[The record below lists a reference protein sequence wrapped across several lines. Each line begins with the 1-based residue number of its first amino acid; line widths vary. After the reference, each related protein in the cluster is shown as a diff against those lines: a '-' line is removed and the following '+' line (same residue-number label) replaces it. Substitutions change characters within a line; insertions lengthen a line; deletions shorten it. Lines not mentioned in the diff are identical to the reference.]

1 MKSFLLS
8 AFFGF
13 CALAVL
19 NLLGPYTGV
28 TLPVSRLT
36 LCVSGGLGVPGVTL
50 LVLLDLFL

>member
-13 CALAVL
+13 CALIVL

-36 LCVSGGLGVPGVTL
+36 LAVTGGLGVPGVTL

>member
-13 CALAVL
+13 CALAAL